1 MLCIM
6 GFENWSIIAF
16 GKGERILI
24 QSRRLSRYLVQ
35 NVMRFHGLDSILDWP
50 ARLVSMTLFNITRE
64 IQLIFPDAVTWEA
77 FVMH

>member
-24 QSRRLSRYLVQ
+24 QSRRLTRYLVR

-50 ARLVSMTLFNITRE
+50 ARLVSISCDHILGQE
-64 IQLIFPDAVTWEA
+64 DDSV
-77 FVMH
+77 